1 MRFFA
6 IAYLILAT
14 FITSV
19 TVVFQVFPANLI
31 IDRIVGDDGKFM
43 IVLAFGIEFL
53 ILILPLVILAV
64 IYNLVA
70 TRKKQRI
77 PETLDGISCV
87 IRRDKS
93 LFGAAFPMDILI
105 DNKRVAKIR
114 IGGNCRIELPNAQCR
129 LKIKAFG
136 NNFEEMEL
144 DPAKNNVT
152 AFQVGYR
159 LNGNKQQLY
168 ITAAE

>member
-6 IAYLILAT
+6 ITYLILALG
-14 FITSV
+14 ITAV

-53 ILILPLVILAV
+53 LLILPLIVIAL
-64 IYNLVA
+64 IYNLIV
-70 TRKKQRI
+70 TGKKQQVL
-77 PETLDGISCV
+77 ETLDGISCI

-105 DNKRVAKIR
+105 DGKRVAKIGL
-114 IGGNCRIELPNAQCR
+114 GGIRRIELPNTQCI
-129 LKIKAFG
+129 LQIKAFG
-136 NNFEEMEL
+136 NNSEKMEL

-159 LNGNKQQLY
+159 LNGNKQKLY
-168 ITAAE
+168 IASAE